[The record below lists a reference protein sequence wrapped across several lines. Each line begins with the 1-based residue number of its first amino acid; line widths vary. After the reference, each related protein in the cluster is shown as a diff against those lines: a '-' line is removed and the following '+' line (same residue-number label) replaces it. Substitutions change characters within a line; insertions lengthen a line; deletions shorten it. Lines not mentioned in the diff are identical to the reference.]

1 MKEISNKKEA
11 LIAVQQDGYN
21 LEYVSDELRADKE
34 VVIAAVQQDKF
45 ALQFASDDLKIDEE
59 VLAIAKKED
68 FDESLEDEDCE
79 DIKIPESKY
88 TIIGNINH
96 IGYRREGGGRVL
108 YVFNNEID
116 WEATEFVVNT
126 TYTDKY
132 EGDLDHAEYDP
143 SIIETSKFIIE
154 NEQPISEVLGK
165 DNKDKSGEFFEDMLK
180 NYVVIIFV
188 DNESLTIE
196 QIEENKINALVE
208 RCPNLMLY
216 AENMI
221 TFMIIKPFK

>member
-11 LIAVQQDGYN
+11 LIAVQQNGYN

-59 VLAIAKKED
+59 VLAITKNES
-68 FDESLEDEDCE
+68 FDE
-79 DIKIPESKY
+79 DIEIPESKY
-88 TIIGNINH
+88 TIIGNIDH

-108 YVFNNEID
+108 YVFNDEID

-126 TYTDKY
+126 SYTEKY

-143 SIIETSKFIIE
+143 SIIETSKYTIE
-154 NEQPISEVLGK
+154 DEQPISEVLGE

-188 DNESLTIE
+188 DNENLTIE

-216 AENMI
+216 AREYDHI
-221 TFMIIKPFK
+221 YDY

>member
-11 LIAVQQDGYN
+11 LIAVQQNGYN

-59 VLAIAKKED
+59 VLAITKNES
-68 FDESLEDEDCE
+68 FDE
-79 DIKIPESKY
+79 DIEIPESKY
-88 TIIGNINH
+88 TIIGNIDH

-108 YVFNNEID
+108 YIFNDEID
-116 WEATEFVVNT
+116 LEATEFVVNT
-126 TYTDKY
+126 SYTEKY

-143 SIIETSKFIIE
+143 SIIETSKYTIE
-154 NEQPISEVLGK
+154 DEQPISEVLGE

-188 DNESLTIE
+188 DNENLTIE

-216 AENMI
+216 AREYDHI
-221 TFMIIKPFK
+221 YDY

>member
-11 LIAVQQDGYN
+11 LIAVQQNGYN

-59 VLAIAKKED
+59 VLAITKNES
-68 FDESLEDEDCE
+68 FDE
-79 DIKIPESKY
+79 DIEIPESKY
-88 TIIGNINH
+88 TIIGNIDH

-108 YVFNNEID
+108 YIFNDEID
-116 WEATEFVVNT
+116 LEATEFVVNT
-126 TYTDKY
+126 SYTEKY

-143 SIIETSKFIIE
+143 SIIETSKYTIE
-154 NEQPISEVLGK
+154 DEQPISEVLGEN
-165 DNKDKSGEFFEDMLK
+165 NKDKSGEFFEDMLK

-188 DNESLTIE
+188 DNENLTIE

-216 AENMI
+216 AREYDHI
-221 TFMIIKPFK
+221 YDY

>member
-1 MKEISNKKEA
+1 LKEISNKKEA
-11 LIAVQQDGYN
+11 LIAVQQNGYN

-59 VLAIAKKED
+59 VLAITKNES
-68 FDESLEDEDCE
+68 FDE
-79 DIKIPESKY
+79 DIEIPESKY
-88 TIIGNINH
+88 TIIGNIDH

-108 YVFNNEID
+108 YVFNDEID
-116 WEATEFVVNT
+116 LEATEFVVNT
-126 TYTDKY
+126 SYTEKY

-143 SIIETSKFIIE
+143 SIIETSKYTIE
-154 NEQPISEVLGK
+154 DEQSISEVLGE

-188 DNESLTIE
+188 DNENLTIE

-216 AENMI
+216 AREYDHI
-221 TFMIIKPFK
+221 YDY

>member
-11 LIAVQQDGYN
+11 LIAVQQNGYN

-59 VLAIAKKED
+59 VLAITKKEG

-79 DIKIPESKY
+79 DIEIPDSKY
-88 TIIGNINH
+88 TIIGNIDH

-108 YVFNNEID
+108 YVFNDEID

-126 TYTDKY
+126 SYTEKY

-143 SIIETSKFIIE
+143 SIIETSNYTIE
-154 NEQPISEVLGK
+154 DEQPISEVLGE
-165 DNKDKSGEFFEDMLK
+165 DNKD
-180 NYVVIIFV
+180 
-188 DNESLTIE
+188 
-196 QIEENKINALVE
+196 
-208 RCPNLMLY
+208 
-216 AENMI
+216 
-221 TFMIIKPFK
+221 

>member
-11 LIAVQQDGYN
+11 LIAVQQNGYN

-59 VLAIAKKED
+59 VLAITKNES
-68 FDESLEDEDCE
+68 FDE
-79 DIKIPESKY
+79 DIEIPESKY
-88 TIIGNINH
+88 TIIGNIDH

-108 YVFNNEID
+108 YVFNDEID

-126 TYTDKY
+126 SYTEKY

-143 SIIETSKFIIE
+143 SIIETSKYTIE
-154 NEQPISEVLGK
+154 DEQPISEVLGE

-216 AENMI
+216 AREYDHI
-221 TFMIIKPFK
+221 YDY

>member
-11 LIAVQQDGYN
+11 LIAVQQNGYN

-59 VLAIAKKED
+59 VLAITKNES

-79 DIKIPESKY
+79 DIEIPDSKY
-88 TIIGNINH
+88 TIIGNIDH

-154 NEQPISEVLGK
+154 DEQPISEVLGK

-188 DNESLTIE
+188 DNENLTIE

-216 AENMI
+216 AREYDHI
-221 TFMIIKPFK
+221 YDY

>member
-11 LIAVQQDGYN
+11 LIAVQKDGYN

-59 VLAIAKKED
+59 VLAITKNES
-68 FDESLEDEDCE
+68 FDESLEDEDYE
-79 DIKIPESKY
+79 DIEIPESKY
-88 TIIGNINH
+88 TIIGNIDH

-154 NEQPISEVLGK
+154 DEQSISEVLGK

-216 AENMI
+216 AREYDHI
-221 TFMIIKPFK
+221 YDY

>member
-11 LIAVQQDGYN
+11 LIAVQQNGYN

-59 VLAIAKKED
+59 VIAITKNES
-68 FDESLEDEDCE
+68 FDE
-79 DIKIPESKY
+79 DIEIPESKY
-88 TIIGNINH
+88 TIIGNIDH

-108 YVFNNEID
+108 YVFNDEID
-116 WEATEFVVNT
+116 LEATEFVVNT
-126 TYTDKY
+126 SYTEKY

-143 SIIETSKFIIE
+143 SIIETSKYTIE
-154 NEQPISEVLGK
+154 DEQPISEVLGE
-165 DNKDKSGEFFEDMLK
+165 DNKDKCEEFFEDMLK

-188 DNESLTIE
+188 DNENLTIE

-216 AENMI
+216 AREYDHI
-221 TFMIIKPFK
+221 YDY

>member
-11 LIAVQQDGYN
+11 LIAVQQNGYN

-59 VLAIAKKED
+59 VLAITKNES
-68 FDESLEDEDCE
+68 FDE
-79 DIKIPESKY
+79 DIEIPESKY
-88 TIIGNINH
+88 TIIGNIDH

-108 YVFNNEID
+108 YVFNDEID
-116 WEATEFVVNT
+116 LEATEFVVNT
-126 TYTDKY
+126 SYTEKY

-143 SIIETSKFIIE
+143 SIIETSKYTIE
-154 NEQPISEVLGK
+154 DEQPISEVLGE

-188 DNESLTIE
+188 DNENLTIE

-216 AENMI
+216 AREYDHI
-221 TFMIIKPFK
+221 YDY

>member
-11 LIAVQQDGYN
+11 LIAVQQNGYN

-59 VLAIAKKED
+59 VLAITKNES
-68 FDESLEDEDCE
+68 FDE
-79 DIKIPESKY
+79 DIEIPESKY
-88 TIIGNINH
+88 TIIGNIDH

-108 YVFNNEID
+108 YVFNDEID
-116 WEATEFVVNT
+116 LEATEFVVNT
-126 TYTDKY
+126 SYTEKY

-143 SIIETSKFIIE
+143 SIIETSKYTIE
-154 NEQPISEVLGK
+154 DEQSISEVLGE

-188 DNESLTIE
+188 DNENLTIE

-216 AENMI
+216 AREYDHI
-221 TFMIIKPFK
+221 YDY

>member
-11 LIAVQQDGYN
+11 LIAVQQNGYN

-59 VLAIAKKED
+59 VLAITKNES
-68 FDESLEDEDCE
+68 FDE
-79 DIKIPESKY
+79 DIEIPESKY
-88 TIIGNINH
+88 TIIGNIDH

-108 YVFNNEID
+108 YVFNDEID
-116 WEATEFVVNT
+116 LEATEFVVNT
-126 TYTDKY
+126 SYTEKY

-143 SIIETSKFIIE
+143 SIIETSKYTIE
-154 NEQPISEVLGK
+154 DEQPISEVLGE
-165 DNKDKSGEFFEDMLK
+165 DNKDKSGEFFKDMLK

-188 DNESLTIE
+188 DNENLTIE

-216 AENMI
+216 AREYDHI
-221 TFMIIKPFK
+221 YDY

>member
-11 LIAVQQDGYN
+11 LIAVQQNGYN

-59 VLAIAKKED
+59 VLAITKNES
-68 FDESLEDEDCE
+68 FDE
-79 DIKIPESKY
+79 DIEIPESKY
-88 TIIGNINH
+88 TIIGNIDH

-108 YVFNNEID
+108 YIFNDEID
-116 WEATEFVVNT
+116 LEATEFVVNT
-126 TYTDKY
+126 SYTEKY

-143 SIIETSKFIIE
+143 SIIETSKYTIE
-154 NEQPISEVLGK
+154 DEQPISEVLGE

-180 NYVVIIFV
+180 NNVVIIFV
-188 DNESLTIE
+188 DNENLTIE

-216 AENMI
+216 AREYDHI
-221 TFMIIKPFK
+221 YDY

>member
-11 LIAVQQDGYN
+11 LIAVQQDGFN

-59 VLAIAKKED
+59 VLAITKNES
-68 FDESLEDEDCE
+68 FDE
-79 DIKIPESKY
+79 DIEIPESKY
-88 TIIGNINH
+88 TIIGNIDH

-108 YVFNNEID
+108 YVFNDEID

-126 TYTDKY
+126 SYTEKY

-143 SIIETSKFIIE
+143 SIIETSKYTIE
-154 NEQPISEVLGK
+154 DEQPISEVLGE

-188 DNESLTIE
+188 DNENLTIE

-216 AENMI
+216 AREYDHI
-221 TFMIIKPFK
+221 YDY

>member
-11 LIAVQQDGYN
+11 LIAVQQDGFN

-59 VLAIAKKED
+59 VLAITKNES
-68 FDESLEDEDCE
+68 FDE
-79 DIKIPESKY
+79 DIEIPESKY
-88 TIIGNINH
+88 TIIGNIDH

-108 YVFNNEID
+108 YVFNDEID
-116 WEATEFVVNT
+116 LEATEFVVNT
-126 TYTDKY
+126 SYTEKY

-143 SIIETSKFIIE
+143 SIIETSKYTIE
-154 NEQPISEVLGK
+154 DEQPISEVLGE

-188 DNESLTIE
+188 DNENLTIE

-216 AENMI
+216 AREYDHI
-221 TFMIIKPFK
+221 YDY